1 MYSSVSTDVAY
12 KFTSQ
17 EFDDENGLY
26 NFRARMYD
34 AELGMFYA
42 YDPAMQGFS
51 PFGYCGNN
59 PVMYIDKDGRLA
71 WWVIPVV
78 VGVISGGINV
88 AIHWD
93 EIQQDGWAALPA
105 FGIGFAAGFVG
116 TYSAGQT
123 FVALGGTALGGG
135 GYTAGSI
142 AAMMG
147 YNTYTAT
154 LAGGNLVTFGD
165 PPPTAGQYF
174 AGLFLANVTGGLTNG
189 LTAVA
194 NGRNFFTGNLNTS
207 VIDATTVAT
216 TNLPSGLSDPKVAKN
231 FLDAT
236 DEDFVHVTNNL
247 GKQNILKPGSG
258 LDPDISGYVTKWK
271 YVKDITN
278 PTDFSKVLFR
288 QDLWNSPDILN
299 RFNEGAWILKI
310 NAPFRPEYFSP
321 FTNIINGVPQWRYL
335 DFINNSYISPIRF
348 LGF

>member
-1 MYSSVSTDVAY
+1 MHGRAHAAAISKIDVVAHSDLVAVVNDRRAGQRKKKAVHELYFSSIVAQ
-12 KFTSQ
+12 KRREPSADTEIDPRANVGRERTIHRVALLVGHHLERQLVVISQ
-17 EFDDENGLY
+17 KDRPLAAGRNRRRLFENVDD
-26 NFRARMYD
+26 RARRKR
-34 AELGMFYA
+34 FKHSK
-42 YDPAMQGFS
+42 P
-51 PFGYCGNN
+51 
-59 PVMYIDKDGRLA
+59 
-71 WWVIPVV
+71 
-78 VGVISGGINV
+78 
-88 AIHWD
+88 H
-93 EIQQDGWAALPA
+93 
-105 FGIGFAAGFVG
+105 
-116 TYSAGQT
+116 
-123 FVALGGTALGGG
+123 
-135 GYTAGSI
+135 
-142 AAMMG
+142 
-147 YNTYTAT
+147 
-154 LAGGNLVTFGD
+154 
-165 PPPTAGQYF
+165 QYF